1 MTDTAHQAPAS
12 DGVEADEKGR
22 SASVL
27 RPPYA
32 RLTLGIVATVFL
44 VAFEAM
50 AVATVM
56 PVAVRAVDGMPA
68 YAWAFSGFFAA
79 SLLAMVVAGER
90 SDRAGPRG
98 PLLSGVM
105 TFVAGLLLAGLATS
119 MPMFVLG
126 RAVQGFGAGLVIVA
140 LYVVVGRAYPERLR
154 PRAFAAMSAAWVLPS
169 IVGPVAAG
177 WVSGHLGWRWV
188 FLGIA
193 PLVVPALVLIG
204 PDLRT
209 PALARPPATQA
220 PATRRGRVWPA
231 LATAVGAVLLLAAGQ
246 DVSWRSLL
254 PALLALALLVPSVPR
269 LLPRGTLVAA
279 RGLPTVVGLR
289 GLLAGAF
296 FGAEAFIPLAL
307 VTERGL
313 SPTMAGLSLTGAA
326 LGWATGSWWQGRP
339 GMRVSRPVLVGVGC
353 GLVALGIVGAALA
366 VVPTFP
372 AWLAAIG
379 WTIGGAGMGLALTS
393 LGVLLFEL
401 SPPEDQGANSAALQV
416 SDALGTVLCVGGAGV
431 LLAASYA
438 QGWKLSVVLII
449 IDLLMI
455 GVVALAAAVSGRS
468 SASPSRRG
476 SLYGAR
482 VASDA

>member
-1 MTDTAHQAPAS
+1 M
-12 DGVEADEKGR
+12 
-22 SASVL
+22 SVL
-27 RPPYA
+27 RAPYA

-56 PVAVRAVDGMPA
+56 PTAVRAVDGLPA

-98 PLLSGVM
+98 PLLGGVL
-105 TFVAGLLLAGLATS
+105 TFVAGLLLAGSATS
-119 MPMFVLG
+119 MPVFVLG

-140 LYVVVGRAYPERLR
+140 LYVVVGRAYPESLR

-169 IVGPVAAG
+169 IVGPVVAG
-177 WVSGHLGWRWV
+177 WVSGHVGWRWV
-188 FLGIA
+188 FFGVA
-193 PLVVPALVLIG
+193 PLVVPALLLIA

-209 PALARPPATQA
+209 PALAGPAA
-220 PATRRGRVWPA
+220 AAVPATRRGRVWPA
-231 LATAVGAVLLLAAGQ
+231 LATALGAALLLAAGQ

-254 PALLALALLVPSVPR
+254 PAALAVALLVTSLPR
-269 LLPRGTLVAA
+269 LLPRGALVAA
-279 RGLPTVVGLR
+279 RGLPTVVALR

-313 SPTMAGLSLTGAA
+313 STTMAGLSLTGAA

-339 GMRVSRPVLVGVGC
+339 GMPLSRPVLVLLGC

-366 VVPTFP
+366 VIPPFP
-372 AWLAAIG
+372 AWLAAVR
-379 WTIGGAGMGLALTS
+379 WTIGGAGMGLALAS
-393 LGVLLFEL
+393 LGVLLFQL

-416 SDALGTVLCVGGAGV
+416 SDALGSVLCVGGAGV

-438 QGWKLSVVLII
+438 KGWDRSLTLVTIDVLM
-449 IDLLMI
+449 L
-455 GVVALAAAVSGRS
+455 GVVALAAAVSRRS
-468 SASPSRRG
+468 AASPPRRG
-476 SLYGAR
+476 QPDGVRA
-482 VASDA
+482 